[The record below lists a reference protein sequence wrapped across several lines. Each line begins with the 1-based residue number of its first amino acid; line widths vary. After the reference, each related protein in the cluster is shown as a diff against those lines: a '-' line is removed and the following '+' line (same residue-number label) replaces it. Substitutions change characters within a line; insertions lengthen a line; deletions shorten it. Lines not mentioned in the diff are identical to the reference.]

1 MIVVDMES
9 ISQMNQNSFRPT
21 ATTFLPFGPAIYL
34 NRVDEK
40 YIVEMEKAKDKVIGD
55 NEREIGDRLAGRID
69 DQYEILDLV
78 SDSCKGHIFQHVN
91 QYYFDQRGSSINQ
104 EEDGTLG
111 LTSLWVNV
119 QRYMEINPWHLHT
132 GIVSFVIYIK
142 NELNRDET
150 INNKFDKKRGT
161 ELAGHLQ
168 LKYGE
173 SNHLNYVN
181 YDLWPERGQ
190 IIMFPSW
197 LMHTVFPHYEKD
209 KERVSVAGN
218 IIQMEPPTNPII

>member
-1 MIVVDMES
+1 VS
-9 ISQMNQNSFRPT
+9 NPPSYLPNSAF
-21 ATTFLPFGPAIYL
+21 TFLPFGPAIYL
-34 NRVDEK
+34 NKMDDK
-40 YIVEMEKAKDKVIGD
+40 YIVEIEKAIDKVMDEGGVD
-55 NEREIGDRLAGRID
+55 SRQAGDRLAGRLD

-78 SDSCKGHIFQHVN
+78 SDACKGHIFQHVN
-91 QYYFDQRGSSINQ
+91 QYYFDQRGTAINQ
-104 EEDGTLG
+104 EHDGLLG
-111 LTSLWVNV
+111 LDSLWFNV
-119 QRYMEINPWHLHT
+119 QRYMEFNPWHLHT

-142 NELNRDET
+142 NDLSKAET
-150 INNKFDKKRGT
+150 INNKFDKRRGT

-173 SNHLNYVN
+173 ANQFNYTN
-181 YDLWPERGQ
+181 YDLWPEKGQ

-218 IIQMEPPTNPII
+218 IIQMEPPTNPIF